1 MSLSCFEATSANQV
15 SKPCYTDGKAGS
27 LSANA
32 GPRFFDTFWEWWCTP
47 DTPDSPS
54 STGSEPECGSGS
66 ECGFG
71 SECDDE
77 VIQCL
82 INAKSSANQVCK
94 LSYTSSSETI
104 DIAEITGANQVCKL
118 SYTSSSET
126 IDIAEITDSDGEAGP
141 SFWNTFWEW
150 WCTPDTP
157 DSPSPSP

>member
-104 DIAEITGANQVCKL
+104 DIAEI
-118 SYTSSSET
+118 SES
-126 IDIAEITDSDGEAGP
+126 DSDGEAGP
-141 SFWNTFWEW
+141 SFWNAFWEW

>member
-1 MSLSCFEATSANQV
+1 MSLS
-15 SKPCYTDGKAGS
+15 
-27 LSANA
+27 
-32 GPRFFDTFWEWWCTP
+32 RFFDTFWEWWCTP
-47 DTPDSPS
+47 DTPDSPSSTGSEPECGSGSECDDGAGSCFINAKSPS

-104 DIAEITGANQVCKL
+104 DIAEI
-118 SYTSSSET
+118 SES
-126 IDIAEITDSDGEAGP
+126 DSDGEAGP
-141 SFWNTFWEW
+141 SFWNAFWEW

>member
-1 MSLSCFEATSANQV
+1 MSLS
-15 SKPCYTDGKAGS
+15 
-27 LSANA
+27 
-32 GPRFFDTFWEWWCTP
+32 RFFDTFWEWWCTP

-104 DIAEITGANQVCKL
+104 DIAEI
-118 SYTSSSET
+118 SES
-126 IDIAEITDSDGEAGP
+126 DSDGEAGP
-141 SFWNTFWEW
+141 SFWNAFWEW

>member
-66 ECGFG
+66 ECDDGAG
-71 SECDDE
+71 S
-77 VIQCL
+77 CL
-82 INAKSSANQVCK
+82 INAKSS
-94 LSYTSSSETI
+94 
-104 DIAEITGANQVCKL
+104 ANQVCKL

>member
-1 MSLSCFEATSANQV
+1 MPLS
-15 SKPCYTDGKAGS
+15 
-27 LSANA
+27 
-32 GPRFFDTFWEWWCTP
+32 RFFDTFWEWWCTP

-104 DIAEITGANQVCKL
+104 DIAEIT
-118 SYTSSSET
+118 
-126 IDIAEITDSDGEAGP
+126 DSDGEAGP